1 MFDFIPNE
9 VFLMA
14 FGFILLIKGGDWFVD
29 AAVGVAKRF
38 GLPELL
44 IGATVVSIGTT
55 LPEVMTSAIAAAGG
69 DGGIAYG
76 NAVGSIICNT
86 SFIAALTIAIKPG
99 KADRKSLI
107 FPVCM
112 FFGVAIFYSL
122 VAYIGGGFERWAG
135 IVLLVTFVVYMVVNV
150 LNMKRNPEQKN
161 EELELPEELPEG
173 EAENGGSLLKNILF
187 LIIGAAVIAIGADL
201 LATNA
206 KIVAEDYLGIPSSI
220 VGVTI
225 VALGTSLPELVTAI
239 TSLMKGH
246 GALSLGNIIG
256 ANIFNLV
263 LVSGIAITINPF
275 KLPVGTEI
283 AGIPSSLIIDIPL
296 VFAVMAIMTVP
307 TIFRGKLSRVQ
318 GISLLALYAG
328 FITSQVV
335 LALV

>member
-29 AAVGVAKRF
+29 AAVGVAKKF

-99 KADRKSLI
+99 KADKKSLI

-122 VAYIGGGFERWAG
+122 VAYIGGGFERWCG
-135 IVLLVTFVVYMVVNV
+135 IVLLALFVIYMVVNV
-150 LNMKRNPEQKN
+150 LNMKKSHGEKG
-161 EELELPEELPEG
+161 EELEIPEELPDG
-173 EAENGGSLLKNILF
+173 ECECGGSLLKNILF
-187 LIIGAAVIAIGADL
+187 LVIGAAVIAVGADL

-275 KLPVGTEI
+275 ELPAGTEI

-296 VFAVMAIMTVP
+296 MFAVMAIMTIP
-307 TIFRGKLSRVQ
+307 TVFRGKLSRVQ
-318 GISLLALYAG
+318 GISLLVLYVG
-328 FITSQVV
+328 FIASQVV